1 VEASILYTREY
12 GSIRL
17 RLRELMD
24 QRGINRNQMARR
36 IGARFE
42 VVDKWYRGE
51 VEKLDMDVLARM
63 CFVLDCQAGDLL
75 EYRRDHCDK
84 ADTVSEN

>member
-1 VEASILYTREY
+1 METSILYTREY
-12 GSIRL
+12 GSIHL
-17 RLRELMD
+17 QLRELMD

-51 VEKLDMDVLARM
+51 VEKLDMDILARM
-63 CFVLDCQAGDLL
+63 CFVLDCQVGDLL
-75 EYRRDHCDK
+75 EYRKGCCEL
-84 ADTVSEN
+84 ADVVSEN